1 MPPSLYAGHCA
12 TLVTRH
18 AKERV
23 LAPVLRHAAD
33 LHLEVCHGI
42 DTDRLGTFTRD
53 VPRVGSQR
61 DAARDKARLGVEH
74 AGTSLGIG
82 SEGSFVPGPLG
93 LSSWNVEIVLLLD
106 LERGIEIVGRA
117 QGPGLHIHGLAGDR
131 DALSALASA
140 ARFPEHA
147 LVLRPDGPAGAE
159 PVKGLADWEAL
170 LATFERL
177 RQEAV
182 TGLVFVESDLR
193 AHCHPTRMQMIERA
207 GHDLAERLITCCPS
221 CGSPGFGH
229 SEVVRGLPC
238 ADCGTPT
245 DMASGD
251 RHTCVRCAYTEDRA
265 RLGATVGDPARCP
278 VCNP

>member
-33 LHLEVCHGI
+33 LHLQVCH
-42 DTDRLGTFTRD
+42 
-53 VPRVGSQR
+53 
-61 DAARDKARLGVEH
+61 
-74 AGTSLGIG
+74 
-82 SEGSFVPGPLG
+82 
-93 LSSWNVEIVLLLD
+93 
-106 LERGIEIVGRA
+106 
-117 QGPGLHIHGLAGDR
+117 
-131 DALSALASA
+131 ALSALASA

-147 LVLRPDGPAGAE
+147 LVLRPDGPTGAE

-177 RQEAV
+177 RQKAV

-207 GHDLAERLITCCPS
+207 GHDLAERLITRCPS

-251 RHTCVRCAYTEDRA
+251 RHACVGCAYTEDRV